1 MSEGLDSAD
10 SFELHAWVDESMR
23 AVNVAEPLY
32 MLGAAVAD
40 PLSCDSVRDDLR
52 AVRKGGSK
60 LHWREMDNAAKKL
73 SMDLIGRID
82 AAHIVVVAA
91 PMDPRRQ
98 ERARAKCM
106 ERLLAELGDLGVSTV
121 FLESRTQS
129 LNARDMRLVEQLRG
143 SRAMPRALRVE
154 IQVPSIEPMLW
165 IPDQILGAV
174 GEGKAG
180 NDRWV
185 NSFSGLITRH
195 YI

>member
-1 MSEGLDSAD
+1 MNGEPGSMN

-32 MLGAAVAD
+32 MLGAAIAD
-40 PLSCDSVRDDLR
+40 PSSCESVRDDLR
-52 AVRKGGSK
+52 ALRKRGPK
-60 LHWREMDNAAKKL
+60 LHWREMDNAAKKQ
-73 SMDLIGRID
+73 SMDLLGQID

-106 ERLLAELGDLGVSTV
+106 ERLLAELGDLGVSTA

-129 LNARDMRLVEQLRG
+129 LNTRDMRLIDKLRG
-143 SRAMPRALRVE
+143 SRAMPRSLRVDIE
-154 IQVPSIEPMLW
+154 LPSAEPMLW

-174 GEGKAG
+174 GDQEAG
-180 NDRWV
+180 NDQWV
-185 NSFSGLITRH
+185 ESFSGIISRH
-195 YI
+195 DI

>member
-1 MSEGLDSAD
+1 MSGETDPGAF
-10 SFELHAWVDESMR
+10 FELHAWVDESMR
-23 AVNVAEPLY
+23 SVNVAEPLY
-32 MLGAAVAD
+32 MLGAAIAD
-40 PLSCDSVRDDLR
+40 PSSCESVRDDLR
-52 AVRKGGSK
+52 AVRKKGSK
-60 LHWREMDNAAKKL
+60 LHWREMDNAAKKQ
-73 SMDLIGRID
+73 SMDLLGRVD

-143 SRAMPRALRVE
+143 SRAMPGTLRVE
-154 IQVPSIEPMLW
+154 IQVPSLEPMLW
-165 IPDQILGAV
+165 IPDQILGAL
-174 GEGKAG
+174 GEGEAG

-185 NSFSGLITRH
+185 NSFSGLIKRH

>member
-1 MSEGLDSAD
+1 
-10 SFELHAWVDESMR
+10 
-23 AVNVAEPLY
+23 
-32 MLGAAVAD
+32 
-40 PLSCDSVRDDLR
+40 
-52 AVRKGGSK
+52 
-60 LHWREMDNAAKKL
+60 MDNAAKKQ

-106 ERLLAELGDLGVSTV
+106 ERLLAELGELGVSTV

-143 SRAMPRALRVE
+143 SRAMPGTLRVE
-154 IQVPSIEPMLW
+154 IQVPSLEPMLW
-165 IPDQILGAV
+165 IPDQILGAL
-174 GEGKAG
+174 GEGEAG

-185 NSFSGLITRH
+185 NSFSGLIKRH